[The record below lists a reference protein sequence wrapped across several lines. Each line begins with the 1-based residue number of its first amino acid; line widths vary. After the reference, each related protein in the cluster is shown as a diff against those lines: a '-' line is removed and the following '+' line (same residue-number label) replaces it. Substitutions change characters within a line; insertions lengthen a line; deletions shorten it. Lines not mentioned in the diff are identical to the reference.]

1 MHEVDQDVV
10 VMYTLVT
17 IFLFKFFSKNL
28 TFFTF
33 IRFMRVLR
41 VYVGYLLV
49 RVYVG
54 YLLVRVYVG
63 YLLLRVYVGYLLLR
77 VYVGYLLVFTLRVY
91 VEGVLIDAFS
101 RIVVQKRSLN
111 SKIYVTLIRENMNIS
126 ETRGL
131 R

>member
-1 MHEVDQDVV
+1 
-10 VMYTLVT
+10 MYLGYL
-17 IFLFKFFSKNL
+17 LFS
-28 TFFTF
+28 
-33 IRFMRVLR
+33 

-54 YLLVRVYVG
+54 YLLVFTFEGVCRVFT
-63 YLLLRVYVGYLLLR
+63 LRVYVGI
-77 VYVGYLLVFTLRVY
+77 Y

-111 SKIYVTLIRENMNIS
+111 SKIYVTLIRRNMNIS